1 MGDEMLKQA
10 LAEVCGSEYFVEP
23 FCEDIPDSFQFS
35 KSYEKKMTKAIG
47 TASSMTVSGRPNIRK
62 RIRIALVAAVI
73 FSAGFLL
80 GMAREPIWN
89 FITQKVDDGSQLSFD
104 TSTVDDPETRINEVY
119 TLTGLNDDFE
129 LLDSTLSKVSATE
142 LWVKQGESSDH
153 ADNIIYFGQYIAAV
167 YTDAFIPDGAE
178 NSYYIDEN
186 GTQYYISESEAYTSV
201 VWYNGD
207 YVLLLTG
214 GFNKDEML
222 GLCKTVK
229 LKEE

>member
-1 MGDEMLKQA
+1 MGDEMLRQS
-10 LAEVCGSEYFVEP
+10 LAEVCENEYLCEP
-23 FCEDIPDSFQFS
+23 ACDDIPDG
-35 KSYEKKMTKAIG
+35 YELSQSLERKMCKAIG
-47 TASSMTVSGRPNIRK
+47 SAKTITVSGRPNIRK
-62 RIRIALVAAVI
+62 RLRIALIAAVI

-89 FITQKVDDGSQLSFD
+89 FITRKVDGGSQLSFD
-104 TSTVDDPETRINEVY
+104 TSAVDNPETRINEIY
-119 TLTGLNDDFE
+119 TLTGLPNDFE
-129 LLDSTLSKVSATE
+129 LLDSTHSKVSATE
-142 LWVKQGESSDH
+142 LWVKQREGADH

-167 YTDAFIPDGAE
+167 YTDAFIPADAKNG
-178 NSYYIDEN
+178 YYIDSD

>member
-1 MGDEMLKQA
+1 
-10 LAEVCGSEYFVEP
+10 
-23 FCEDIPDSFQFS
+23 
-35 KSYEKKMTKAIG
+35 
-47 TASSMTVSGRPNIRK
+47 MTVSGRPNIRK

-142 LWVKQGESSDH
+142 LWVKQGEGTDH
-153 ADNIIYFGQYIAAV
+153 ADNIVYFGQYIAAV

-186 GTQYYISESEAYTSV
+186 GTQYYISESEKYTSV

-207 YVLLLTG
+207 YVLLLSG
-214 GFNKDEML
+214 GFTKDEML
-222 GLCKTVK
+222 KLCKTLK
-229 LKEE
+229 LK